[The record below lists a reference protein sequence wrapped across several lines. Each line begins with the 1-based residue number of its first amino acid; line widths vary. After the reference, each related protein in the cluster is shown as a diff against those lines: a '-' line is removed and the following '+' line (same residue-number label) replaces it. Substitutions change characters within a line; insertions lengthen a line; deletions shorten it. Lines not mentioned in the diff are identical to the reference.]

1 MKFSVLPLKKA
12 YLLRVIHF
20 YHPHGLARMLPHAYG
35 GGRSFTAAVPNGYY
49 LLTGFDD
56 LFITQRPRFWAVLF
70 PVCRKNGQGQV
81 VALGKL
87 FRQGVHSRR

>member
-1 MKFSVLPLKKA
+1 
-12 YLLRVIHF
+12 
-20 YHPHGLARMLPHAYG
+20 
-35 GGRSFTAAVPNGYY
+35 
-49 LLTGFDD
+49 
-56 LFITQRPRFWAVLF
+56 VLF